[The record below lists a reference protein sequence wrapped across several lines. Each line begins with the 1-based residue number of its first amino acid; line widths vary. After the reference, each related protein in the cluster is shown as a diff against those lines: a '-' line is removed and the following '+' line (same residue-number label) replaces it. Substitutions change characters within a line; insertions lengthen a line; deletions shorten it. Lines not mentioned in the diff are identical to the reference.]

1 MREDR
6 DMVGLVARMEGWGQD
21 GVLVVTLYD
30 TVTNMEENGIDLAIL
45 LVREGEARIADI
57 EERPCLSSHFPK
69 VEEEHIVVD
78 ESLFTY
84 LEHILGVHLKIQNT
98 MTQLVTSEKERKIVL
113 EMIELQRKLIQEMYD
128 LQFGKVREGEMSGNV
143 CNIVDTSYKVV
154 VEDQIRGEGYRM
166 EIST

>member
-84 LEHILGVHLKIQNT
+84 LEHIFGVQLEIQNT
-98 MTQLVTSEKERKIVL
+98 MAQLVTSEKERKIV
-113 EMIELQRKLIQEMYD
+113 
-128 LQFGKVREGEMSGNV
+128 FGN
-143 CNIVDTSYKVV
+143 D
-154 VEDQIRGEGYRM
+154 
-166 EIST
+166 